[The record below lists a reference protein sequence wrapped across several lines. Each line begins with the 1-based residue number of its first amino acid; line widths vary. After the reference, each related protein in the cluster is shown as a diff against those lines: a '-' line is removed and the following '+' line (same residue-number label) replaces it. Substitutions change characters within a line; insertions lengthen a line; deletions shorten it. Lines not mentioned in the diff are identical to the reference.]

1 MKSANIID
9 RIEARLEENKTGT
22 KTYANYDHANMTGDK
37 LATEYVNAHHYEA
50 PMEYI
55 VVYLPT
61 SKRFTVVFNMSAWQR
76 RTQAGGYV
84 GHFAQKGFFTI

>member
-9 RIEARLEENKTGT
+9 RIEARLAENKTDT
-22 KTYANYDHANMTGDK
+22 KTYANYDRANMTGEK
-37 LATEYVNAHHYEA
+37 LASAYFDAHQYLT

-84 GHFAQKGFFTI
+84 GHFARLGFFTI